1 MAFRLAPFMKQQA
14 TARCASVDSCRFAA
28 LAVAIVASF
37 ALASP
42 LRAADPN
49 AGKPS
54 TSRGARDEAVQ
65 LIPMDKLSRE
75 MRSRVTSVINNT
87 SIYRRLPTQSID
99 CDPELF
105 EFLVLNPEVVVD
117 IWRVMGITSMTLDR
131 KTADAFHA
139 SDGQGTTG
147 NVEFAFRSPELH
159 VVYSEGMYDGP
170 MYPVKLRGECVM
182 VMKTTHVR
190 EQNGRPHVVNRLDA
204 FLRID
209 NIGVELIART
219 LQPLLGKTADHNFA
233 ETSAFVGTLSR
244 TAESNPAG
252 VARLAQRLPHID
264 QQTRDKFAELAE
276 HVADN
281 AAAQAALAQSSP
293 KSGPVTPASTRRQL
307 SADEARDR

>member
-1 MAFRLAPFMKQQA
+1 MNADERRFLSA
-14 TARCASVDSCRFAA
+14 RFAA
-28 LAVAIVASF
+28 LPITLLMSLAIAVPI
-37 ALASP
+37 
-42 LRAADPN
+42 RAADPN
-49 AGKPS
+49 AGKAS
-54 TSRGARDEAVQ
+54 SSRAARDEAVQ

-87 SIYRRLPTQSID
+87 SIYRRLPTQTID

-131 KTADAFHA
+131 KSTEAFRA
-139 SDGQGTTG
+139 SDGQGTIG

-219 LQPLLGKTADHNFA
+219 LQPLLGKTADHNFS
-233 ETSAFVGTLSR
+233 ETSAFVGTLSH
-244 TAESNPAG
+244 TAEANPAG

-264 QQTRDKFAELAE
+264 PQTRDRFAELAE
-276 HVADN
+276 HAADK
-281 AAAQAALAQSSP
+281 AAAQAALAESSP
-293 KSGPVTPASTRRQL
+293 KPGPVTPASTRRQL
-307 SADEARDR
+307 SAEQDRDR

>member
-1 MAFRLAPFMKQQA
+1 MAVRLAA
-14 TARCASVDSCRFAA
+14 I
-28 LAVAIVASF
+28 AVAAFIFISLVR
-37 ALASP
+37 P
-42 LRAADPN
+42 LDAADPN
-49 AGKPS
+49 AGKAS
-54 TSRGARDEAVQ
+54 TSRVARDEAVQ

-105 EFLVLNPEVVVD
+105 EFLVHNPEVVVD

-131 KTADAFHA
+131 KSSEAFHA

-147 NVEFAFRSPELH
+147 NVEFAYRSPELH

-182 VMKTTHVR
+182 VMKTACVR
-190 EQNGRPHVVNRLDA
+190 EPNGRPHVVNRLDA

-233 ETSAFVGTLSR
+233 ETSSFVGTLSH
-244 TAESNPAG
+244 TAETNPAG
-252 VARLAQRLPHID
+252 VGRLAQRLPHID
-264 QQTRDKFAELAE
+264 PQTRDKFAELAE

-281 AAAQAALAQSSP
+281 AAAQSALADSSP
-293 KSGPVTPASTRRQL
+293 KPGPVLPTSARRHLPAEESRNP
-307 SADEARDR
+307 

>member
-1 MAFRLAPFMKQQA
+1 
-14 TARCASVDSCRFAA
+14 
-28 LAVAIVASF
+28 
-37 ALASP
+37 
-42 LRAADPN
+42 
-49 AGKPS
+49 
-54 TSRGARDEAVQ
+54 
-65 LIPMDKLSRE
+65 

-87 SIYRRLPTQSID
+87 SIYRRLPTQTID
-99 CDPELF
+99 CDPDLF

-131 KTADAFHA
+131 KTSEAFRA
-139 SDGQGTTG
+139 SDGQGTIG

-182 VMKTTHVR
+182 VMKTSHVR

-233 ETSAFVGTLSR
+233 ETSAFVGTLSH
-244 TAESNPAG
+244 TAEANPAG
-252 VARLAQRLPHID
+252 VARLAQRLPHINP
-264 QQTRDKFAELAE
+264 QTRDRLAELAE
-276 HVADN
+276 QVADS
-281 AAAQAALAQSSP
+281 AAAQAALAESSP
-293 KSGPVTPASTRRQL
+293 KPGPVMPASTRRQL
-307 SADEARDR
+307 SAEEARDR